1 MPLKMQDIANLAGV
15 SKATV
20 SKVCNNSPEIS
31 DETVAHVRRI
41 MEEHNFQPQTRQ
53 KRKVSSSTRNIAF
66 IIDIPSRYLFGNPFL
81 CECLVGVGEVL
92 SSHGYSISF
101 YLQKDIDY
109 AELYKKKAIVGA
121 LFMVPAYYNPYIKML
136 YDAGCPLVSIGEH
149 YMKDSIRYIDSDDAT
164 GVYSC
169 VQYLYDLNHRRIA
182 FLGGNPG
189 VGSGINRLAGYRRA
203 LEDLGIPFDESI
215 VLRSTYNLQ
224 DDGEIMMDKL
234 LDREDTPTAIICFND
249 MVAAGALRAIKRHGF
264 RVPEDF
270 SIIGFDDQSICELLE
285 PRLTSVHNIATR
297 KGRDAA
303 QWLIDAIENSPDKTA
318 SKSILLPTNLVIRDS
333 TKRR

>member
-31 DETVAHVRRI
+31 EETAAHVRRV
-41 MEEHNFQPQTRQ
+41 MEEHGFQPKTRQ
-53 KRKVSSSTRNIAF
+53 KRKAPPLSRNVAF
-66 IIDIPSRYLFGNPFL
+66 IIDIPARYLFGNPFL
-81 CECLVGVGEVL
+81 CECLIGVGEVL

-101 YLQKDIDY
+101 YLEKDIDY
-109 AELYKKKAIVGA
+109 AELYKKKTIAGA
-121 LFMVPAYYNPYIKML
+121 MFMVPSYYNPHIKTL
-136 YDAGCPLVSIGEH
+136 SDAGCPLVSIGEH
-149 YMKDSIRYIDSDDAT
+149 YMKDRIRYIDSDDAN

-189 VGSGINRLAGYRRA
+189 VASGINRLAGYRRA
-203 LEDLGIPFDESI
+203 LEDLGIPYDESI

-224 DDGEIMMDKL
+224 DDGEMLMDKL
-234 LDREDTPTAIICFND
+234 MDREDIPTAIVCFND
-249 MVAAGALRAIKRHGF
+249 LVAAGALRAIKRQGF

-270 SIIGFDDQSICELLE
+270 SVIGFDDLDICELLE
-285 PRLTSVHNIATR
+285 PRLTSIHNIATR

-303 QWLIDAIENSPDKTA
+303 QWLIDVIENSPDKVV
-318 SKSILLPTNLVIRDS
+318 SKPILLPTNLVIRDS
-333 TKRR
+333 TRRR